1 MEPHLSSR
9 QTHAAASSRRG
20 LRRRFARRPVS
31 SLGSEDSI
39 PRNMKITRDIHDL
52 IGGLLMV
59 AAGLFFALYGSRYNF
74 GSASRMGPGYFPVV
88 LGWTLAVLGLLV
100 ALPAWWRRGAAV
112 TVQWGNLGWT
122 IASLLVFAWTLPRV
136 GVVVASALAALLALV
151 PSVMSLR
158 TRLIVCAVVAV
169 LTTLIFP
176 LALQMSLPIWPW
188 VAAEPITLAY
198 CFFGVLLGTIVGVL
212 PGIGALAAISL
223 LLPLTYHMPPTAA
236 IIMLAGVY
244 YGSQYGGSTAS
255 ILLNLPGTPSSAVT
269 CLDGYPMTKKG
280 KAGVALFVT
289 TI

>member
-1 MEPHLSSR
+1 
-9 QTHAAASSRRG
+9 
-20 LRRRFARRPVS
+20 
-31 SLGSEDSI
+31 
-39 PRNMKITRDIHDL
+39 
-52 IGGLLMV
+52 MV

-88 LGWTLAVLGLLV
+88 LGCTLAVLGLLV

-188 VAAEPITLAY
+188 
-198 CFFGVLLGTIVGVL
+198 G
-212 PGIGALAAISL
+212 
-223 LLPLTYHMPPTAA
+223 
-236 IIMLAGVY
+236 
-244 YGSQYGGSTAS
+244 
-255 ILLNLPGTPSSAVT
+255 N
-269 CLDGYPMTKKG
+269 
-280 KAGVALFVT
+280 
-289 TI
+289 